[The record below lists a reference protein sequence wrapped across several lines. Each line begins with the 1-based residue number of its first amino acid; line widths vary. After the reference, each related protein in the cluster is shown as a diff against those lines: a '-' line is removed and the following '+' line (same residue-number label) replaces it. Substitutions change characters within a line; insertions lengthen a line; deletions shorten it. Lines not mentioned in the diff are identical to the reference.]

1 MKVNPE
7 TYIELTRPAYV
18 LEEKRLRKNLALI
31 RDVAERSGVEI
42 ILAFKAYA
50 LWKTFPIFREY
61 ISSTTASSLSEARL
75 AYEEFGAQ
83 AHTYSPAYTD
93 EEFQTMYGAYPRVME
108 KWSIIKPML
117 DDIMKQ

>member
-7 TYIELTRPAYV
+7 TYAELTRPAYV
-18 LEEKRLRKNLALI
+18 LEEKRLRRNLALI

-75 AYEEFGAQ
+75 AYEEFGAP
-83 AHTYSPAYTD
+83 AHT
-93 EEFQTMYGAYPRVME
+93 F
-108 KWSIIKPML
+108 
-117 DDIMKQ
+117 

>member
-7 TYIELTRPAYV
+7 TYSELTRPAYV
-18 LEEKRLRKNLALI
+18 LEEKRLRRNLALI

-61 ISSTTASSLSEARL
+61 INATNKITITTAINIP
-75 AYEEFGAQ
+75 Q
-83 AHTYSPAYTD
+83 
-93 EEFQTMYGAYPRVME
+93 
-108 KWSIIKPML
+108 I
-117 DDIMKQ
+117 